1 MRLARFGVVALLVT
15 AAGASALAGGRVGV
29 LLLAHGHE
37 EAWNRQVAELARQLS
52 YPYVEVAL
60 GMAHRNAI
68 AEAVERLN
76 RQGVDRIVAVPLFVS
91 SHSPIFDATAYL
103 LGLRAEAP
111 PELELF
117 NRMSHGLQNPTGH
130 RGHDGR
136 PEAPLDLS
144 PIASSSPVQMT
155 GALDGHPLVGEILAT
170 RAASISR
177 NPVQETIILVAHGPT
192 TERSNQQWLEN
203 LAQLAKQ
210 IARHRG
216 YRAVHSV
223 TLMDDA
229 PAALRDAM
237 TAQLRRLVAAA
248 GRSGTALV
256 VPVLLSRGGIEPKIR
271 ERLKGLPYRM
281 PETFLLPDARIG
293 AWITLQ
299 VEQALKT
306 SERID
311 GGIR

>member
-1 MRLARFGVVALLVT
+1 MFLKRLGVVVFLIVAV
-15 AAGASALAGGRVGV
+15 GASTFAGGRVGV

-37 EAWNRQVAELARQLS
+37 EAWNRQVTEMARQLP
-52 YPYVEVAL
+52 YPSVEVAL
-60 GMAHRNAI
+60 GMAHRNTI

-91 SHSPIFDATAYL
+91 SHSSIFDATAYL

-117 NRMSHGLQNPTGH
+117 NRMSHGLQKPAGH
-130 RGHDGR
+130 KGHDGR
-136 PEAPLDLS
+136 SEAPLDLS
-144 PIASSSPVQMT
+144 PIPSSSPVLMT
-155 GALDGHPLVGEILAT
+155 GALDDHPLVGEILGS

-177 NPVQETIILVAHGPT
+177 NPGQEIVILVAHGPT
-192 TERSNQQWLEN
+192 TERSNRQWLEK
-203 LAQLAKQ
+203 LAQLANQ
-210 IARHRG
+210 IARTGG

-229 PAALRDAM
+229 PAALRDQM
-237 TAQLRRLVAAA
+237 TAQLRRLVADA
-248 GRSGTALV
+248 GTSGTALV

-271 ERLKGLPYRM
+271 QRLEGLPYRM
-281 PETFLLPDARIG
+281 PETFLLPDPRIG
-293 AWITLQ
+293 SWICLQ
-299 VEQALKT
+299 VEEALKK